1 MAQTGALEVPP
12 ELVELFHK
20 IVSPSDTRRTGSIRK
35 HGYLQSRAKVLSLTN
50 RSLLPRIRDIRDSLT
65 PDQIQAWKTSA
76 EAGRQ
81 NWWNL
86 FVQDTAYR
94 LKHGIEG
101 IAKPSPLHQ
110 YKVGRIETA
119 APAERVLL
127 TQYHP
132 RKYFVNKK
140 VRGNT
145 TLREDVP
152 VYENFQLPL
161 KIETSYRSN
170 LAPTRPDGKARF
182 FAVVYSH
189 YQGRKIE
196 TELAINFDFS
206 TGWTRASATINE
218 VIGQAIHYQ
227 LYIEL
232 DGVRG
237 AFEWDNV
244 VSMHTGTNWARDWRC
259 TDVNNELTRVNW
271 QIEKSW
277 EELELPYK
285 TAFES
290 VYPEDEEPPLRLKGF
305 GSYDLGDTY
314 FGESTPR

>member
-1 MAQTGALEVPP
+1 MAQTSALDVPP

-20 IVSPSDTRRTGSIRK
+20 IVSPSDTRRSGSVRK

-50 RSLLPRIRDIRDSLT
+50 RSLLPAIRDLRDALT
-65 PDQIQAWKTSA
+65 PAEIAAWKSA
-76 EAGRQ
+76 ALAGGQ

-86 FVQDTAYR
+86 FVQDTSYR
-94 LKHGIEG
+94 LKYDIDGL
-101 IAKPSPLHQ
+101 ATPSTLHQ
-110 YKVGRIETA
+110 YKVGRIEIA

-140 VRGNT
+140 MRGNT
-145 TLREDVP
+145 TIREDVP

-161 KIETSYRSN
+161 RIETSYRAN
-170 LAPTRPDGKARF
+170 LVPLRAAPKARF
-182 FAVVYSH
+182 WAVVTSR
-189 YQGRKIE
+189 YQGRNIE
-196 TELAINFDFS
+196 TEVGIDFELS
-206 TGWTRASATINE
+206 TGWTRNGATINE
-218 VIGQAIHYQ
+218 VIGEAVYYQ
-227 LYIEL
+227 LFIEL

-244 VSMHTGTNWARDWRC
+244 VARHTGTNWARDWRC

-277 EELELPYK
+277 EELFLPYN
-285 TAFES
+285 TGFDS
-290 VYPEDEEPPLRLKGF
+290 IYPNDSILP
-305 GSYDLGDTY
+305 
-314 FGESTPR
+314 